1 MHEKVLL
8 FGVASGEVLLFGV
21 ASGEVLELFPCSW
34 EIFAAVFGF
43 VEFVLFGFVE
53 FASFLFGQ
61 ESSCV
66 VWLCVLLSTLPQY
79 WQVRE
84 ALEGVL
90 EPSWTFTCSLKLKL
104 LPQVLLQISQTY
116 LVVEEWDGD
125 C

>member
-43 VEFVLFGFVE
+43 VEFVFGFVE

-84 ALEGVL
+84 ALEGVF